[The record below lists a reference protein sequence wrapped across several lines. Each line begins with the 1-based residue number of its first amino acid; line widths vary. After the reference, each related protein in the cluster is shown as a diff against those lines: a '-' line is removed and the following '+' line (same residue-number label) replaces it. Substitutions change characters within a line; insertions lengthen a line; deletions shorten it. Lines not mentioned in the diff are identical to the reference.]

1 MKNTIETALEKSIS
15 FDEYVALFDQ
25 LVKEGKTTGPNQS
38 EGYISFTKLNWSR
51 YKRALKQIEL
61 DQATLHV
68 LAEIKE
74 PLTLLIITE
83 VWCGDASQV
92 LPVIQLMDELSEKI
106 TSKLVLRDEHA
117 ALMNAFLT
125 NGGKAIPKVIVL
137 DENNKVLTS
146 WGPRPSELQKQVLAY
161 KTENPTSTGMD
172 VSGLVQKWYNE
183 DRGKITQLELASL
196 LQKNIH
202 LEV

>member
-1 MKNTIETALEKSIS
+1 MKNTIKTALEKSIS

-38 EGYISFTKLNWSR
+38 EGYINFTKLNWSR

-61 DQATLHV
+61 DQATLQV
-68 LAEIKE
+68 LADIKE

-92 LPVIQLMDELSEKI
+92 LPVIQLMDEMSEKI
-106 TSKLVLRDEHA
+106 TSKLVLRDKHE

-137 DENNKVLTS
+137 DENNKVVTS

-172 VSGLVQKWYNE
+172 VSALVQKWYNE